1 LLFTFIPNA
10 PDRSYW
16 ECEWTFPKTGT
27 LISIGLPGGESGPLG
42 EARQFYLG
50 LPGRFEQILSAV
62 RPQLELVF
70 KEWLRQDLPQDIFTV
85 VKRSC
90 KN

>member
-1 LLFTFIPNA
+1 
-10 PDRSYW
+10 
-16 ECEWTFPKTGT
+16 
-27 LISIGLPGGESGPLG
+27 
-42 EARQFYLG
+42 
-50 LPGRFEQILSAV
+50 
-62 RPQLELVF
+62 LELVF